1 MGRIYD
7 VFDKF
12 SIFNIIIGLI
22 LGIYLGFHHNDS
34 ELWLVGVQFVIII
47 ALIMTLMPMI
57 AAMNAKVRYD
67 ENISIKALIE
77 AFILNVAMLG
87 VCTAFGVVIGSF
99 IIGNF
104 IID

>member
-1 MGRIYD
+1 M
-7 VFDKF
+7 
-12 SIFNIIIGLI
+12 
-22 LGIYLGFHHNDS
+22 
-34 ELWLVGVQFVIII
+34 
-47 ALIMTLMPMI
+47 ALIPMI